1 MARRTE
7 PSSDT
12 GGRLVRRLRV
22 IVWLLGICALPVL
35 AMLGFGRLEQHLIQ
49 DPRFLLAGP
58 ADYGEES
65 PNLKLRGI
73 RNSSRE
79 VINTVFQRDFGRS
92 LYLFPAAERRRSLL
106 GIPWVKDARVMR
118 VWPNCVEADIIE
130 RVPVAF
136 VEVPGAGGR
145 PSRFAMIDEDGVL
158 LEAANAAGFRL
169 PVVAG
174 MPLRS
179 GVEVRRDRIHR
190 VLRMVME
197 LGPLIDRVSEIDV
210 GEADN
215 IKVSTEMDRRLIVLE
230 LGNQHYGKRFNGFLN
245 FYPKIRDRLPG
256 ATAFDLRLEDRITAV
271 GGSSS
276 VQ

>member
-7 PSSDT
+7 ASSDT
-12 GGRLVRRLRV
+12 GGRFGRRLRTV
-22 IVWLLGICALPVL
+22 VWLLGLCALPVL
-35 AMLGFGRLEQHLIQ
+35 AMLGFGSLEQHLIR
-49 DPRFLLAGP
+49 DPLFLLTGP

-79 VINTVFQRDFGRS
+79 VINAVFQRDFGRS
-92 LYLFPAAERRRSLL
+92 LYLFPIAERRRNLL

-118 VWPNCVEADIIE
+118 IWPNCVEADIIE

-136 VEVPGAGGR
+136 VELPGSGGR
-145 PSRFAMIDEDGVL
+145 PSRFAMLDEDGVL
-158 LEAANAAGFRL
+158 LESASAANYRL
-169 PVVAG
+169 PVVTG

-179 GVEVRRDRIHR
+179 GIAVRRDRIHR
-190 VLRMVME
+190 VQRMVKE
-197 LGPLIDRVSEIDV
+197 LGPLLDRISEIDV
-210 GEADN
+210 NEADN
-215 IKVSTEMDRRLIVLE
+215 IKVSTEMDRRLMVLE
-230 LGNQHYGKRFNGFLN
+230 LGNQHYAKRFNGFLN